1 MKNRVLLL
9 VAALCL
15 MPLVLMGQ
23 NRKLCLDTECE
34 LKGNIGGNNP
44 VTMKLLINKQG
55 DVMGSCHYDK
65 SGPERTLNLNGKI
78 DGEKLYLE
86 ESNNEDLLIGSFEGT
101 IYEPIEGTWVNKLNG
116 MALPFS
122 LKINEIKAF
131 ESGIVPPPPPPV
143 APAEVLV
150 LVDDE
155 DVPAEAVEE
164 MPKFPGGQSALMSY
178 IAKSVKYP
186 KAAQESGTQ
195 GRVIVQFYVER
206 DGSITNA
213 TAVRSVSRELDAE
226 ALRIINAMPKWTP
239 GKKQGK
245 AVRVQYTVPVNFRL
259 H

>member
-1 MKNRVLLL
+1 MKNQLLLL
-9 VAALCL
+9 VGALCL
-15 MPLVLMGQ
+15 MPLMLIGQ
-23 NRKLCLDTECE
+23 NRRLCLYTECE
-34 LKGNIGGNNP
+34 LKGNIGENNP

-55 DVMGSCHYDK
+55 NVMGSCRYDK
-65 SGPERTLNLNGKI
+65 SGFERTLNLNGKI

-116 MALPFS
+116 MTLTFS

-143 APAEVLV
+143 VPVEV

-186 KAAQESGTQ
+186 KAAQENGTQ

-226 ALRIINAMPKWTP
+226 ALRINNAMPKWTP